1 MEIGYNLRVIAMP
14 EFDRPKNLFFYRLT
28 LAAQFFI
35 CQSEILTCK
44 LLMNVYGKQK

>member
-1 MEIGYNLRVIAMP
+1 MP
-14 EFDRPKNLFFYRLT
+14 EFDRPMNLFFYRLT

-44 LLMNVYGKQK
+44 LLINVYGKQK